1 MPRTDEEL
9 QARDDKN
16 AATAARTFQEIE
28 KIATELARLNS
39 NIEAYLKFNHIGDK

>member
-1 MPRTDEEL
+1 MAKTEE
-9 QARDDKN
+9 QIQKE
-16 AATAARTFQEIE
+16 AASAALTFQQIE